1 MKRCSTS
8 LVIREIQIKT
18 TMRYYY
24 SPIRMVKTEKT
35 DHKCWQGCGG
45 AKTLKHCCWKLK
57 MEPPQFL

>member
-1 MKRCSTS
+1 
-8 LVIREIQIKT
+8 
-18 TMRYYY
+18 MRYYY

-45 AKTLKHCCWKLK
+45 TKTLKLCCWKLK